1 MGSKGGEFSCGSRS
15 GVAWWDDQESRG
27 VSKVS
32 EALGWSDHRQVTKEI
47 FTKCKCGHPRSC
59 QAYKW
64 LPTVLRITTKTAM
77 QDPSSPLPPSLQA
90 PQAVPK
96 RLLLPP
102 GPCTHYSVQPQC
114 SWPSLNPVNIDSC
127 CLPSQPAQSP
137 RLRPQQ
143 LHKPLEPPQ
152 LRCNL

>member
-1 MGSKGGEFSCGSRS
+1 MRHS
-15 GVAWWDDQESRG
+15 
-27 VSKVS
+27 
-32 EALGWSDHRQVTKEI
+32 GWSDHRQVTKEI

-96 RLLLPP
+96 RLLLPL
-102 GPCTHYSVQPQC
+102 GLCTHYSLQPQC

-137 RLRPQQ
+137 RSGPSSSINPKSHHSYDVTYEIVQ
-143 LHKPLEPPQ
+143 LTPVSLTRAPRGLAESQ
-152 LRCNL
+152 L